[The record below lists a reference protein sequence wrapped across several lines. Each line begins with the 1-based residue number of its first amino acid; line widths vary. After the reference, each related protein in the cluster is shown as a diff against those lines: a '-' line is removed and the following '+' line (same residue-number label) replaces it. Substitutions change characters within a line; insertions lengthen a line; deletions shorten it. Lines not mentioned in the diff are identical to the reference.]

1 MELLA
6 EILLEVYF
14 ELLVLFI
21 PEDRLSHR
29 HRILA
34 KVVAVIVFLGTLAL
48 AFWGACL
55 ILTEENP
62 IGILPISIAVAIAL
76 IQIIGGIL
84 LYRKHN
90 KS

>member
-21 PEDRLSHR
+21 PENRLSRR

-34 KVVAVIVFLGTLAL
+34 KVVAVIVFLGSLAL

-55 ILTEENP
+55 ILTDENP

-84 LYRKHN
+84 LYRRHN